1 MDNYNTELNE
11 EVIDLKQIF
20 YKFLKY
26 WYLFIIAIILS
37 LAVAY
42 LFNKFSKPIYKVS
55 TTILIK
61 DEKSAFDAQALL
73 GLGNLKNAQSIEN
86 EIGVLKSR
94 SLITRAIRSQN
105 FDISYFSEEN
115 FITQELYDQS
125 PFTVVF
131 DTLFPQPAGMRFN
144 IIINNNKEYNLTAV
158 GEKASLYYYTHTRK
172 DIPIN
177 EPINIS
183 GNYKFGQ
190 EVKGKYHNFKVI
202 LNHNFNPDKHLETNM
217 FFVFNK
223 IEDLTK
229 EFGNFI
235 IEPINREA
243 SIVEISLQSNNVQK
257 ASDFLNALTTEYLER
272 SLEKKNQIA
281 TNTILF
287 IDEQL
292 LGITDSLQIA
302 ESDLQQFRTT
312 NEVMDLDFQSQQ
324 VFQTMEDLEKQ
335 KAELIVKNQ
344 YYNYLSDY
352 LKSNR
357 NDLTGLTV
365 PSSMGIEDPV
375 LTRLI
380 TDLTSLYAERGEARL
395 MAKDKNP
402 IISSFD
408 QRIDVNKKTLAE
420 NIKNIINTSN
430 IAIKD
435 IDRRINAMSGK
446 INQLPTTQRMLFGIE
461 RKFKLN
467 DAIYTFLLEKR
478 SDAQITRAS
487 NMPDNEV
494 LDIADPL
501 EMLPVLPKKTLNYTI
516 ALLIGII
523 LPIGYILGKDYLNDK
538 IMDKKDIE
546 KITSLPIV
554 GHVIHSSKSSKLV
567 VAEYPKSSIAESF
580 RLIRTNLQYFTKNKE
595 KQVILIT
602 STMVNEGKTFTSMNV
617 ASIFALYGKRT
628 LIVGY
633 DLRKPK
639 IYQDFGLS
647 NTLGVS
653 SYLIN
658 KCTLDEIVQKTS
670 LQNLD
675 FIAAGP
681 VPPNPAELI
690 ASPKNDELID
700 QLKQLYDFI
709 IIDTPPVGIVTDAFL
724 LMKYSDV
731 NVFVTRQAFTV
742 KKIFE
747 TIITDIEKRELK
759 DIAILINDVRYENN
773 SYGYGY
779 GNGYGYGYGYGY
791 GDGHGYYTDDDT
803 EEAGKRKK
811 KSKRK
816 KIIG

>member
-20 YKFLKY
+20 FKFLKY

-144 IIINNNKEYNLTAV
+144 ITVKNNTEYSLTAE
-158 GEKASLYYYTHTRK
+158 GEKASSYYYTHTRQ

-177 EPINIS
+177 EPININ
-183 GNYKFGQ
+183 GKYKFGQ

-202 LNHNFNPDKHLETNM
+202 LNHHFNPEKHVNTKM
-217 FFVFNK
+217 FFAFNK

-229 EFGNFI
+229 EFSNFI

-420 NIKNIINTSN
+420 NIRNIINTSN
-430 IAIKD
+430 IAIRD

-567 VAEYPKSSIAESF
+567 VAEFPKSSIAESF

-647 NTLGVS
+647 NTLGIS

-658 KCTLDEIVQKTS
+658 KCTLDEIIQKTS

-681 VPPNPAELI
+681 IPPNPAELI

-700 QLKQLYDFI
+700 QLKQMYDFI

-724 LMKYSDV
+724 LMKNSDV

-759 DIAILINDVRYENN
+759 DIAILINDVKYENN

-791 GDGHGYYTDDDT
+791 GDGHGYYTDDET
-803 EEAGKRKK
+803 EEPGKRKK
-811 KSKRK
+811 KRKSK

>member
-1 MDNYNTELNE
+1 MDNFNPELNE

-20 YKFLKY
+20 FKFLKY
-26 WYLFIIAIILS
+26 WYLFVIAIILS

-42 LFNKFSKPIYKVS
+42 LFNRFTKPTYKVS

-73 GLGNLKNAQSIEN
+73 GLGNLQNAQSIEN

-94 SLITRAIRSQN
+94 ALITRAIRSQN
-105 FDISYFSEEN
+105 FDISYFTEEN
-115 FITQELYDQS
+115 FIIRELYDEA
-125 PFTVVF
+125 PFTVLF
-131 DTLFPQPAGMRFN
+131 DTLNPQPAGLRFN
-144 IIINNNKEYNLTAV
+144 IVIKNDREYTISTEGEFASSYFFTHIRRDLPITETINVNGK
-158 GEKASLYYYTHTRK
+158 YT
-172 DIPIN
+172 
-177 EPINIS
+177 
-183 GNYKFGQ
+183 FGQ
-190 EVKGKYHNFKVI
+190 EVKGKHHNFKIV
-202 LNHNFNPDKHLETNM
+202 LNNNFQGGKHLNSDM

-229 EFGNFI
+229 EFSEFL

-243 SIVEISLQSNNVQK
+243 SIVKISLQSNNVQK

-272 SLEKKNQIA
+272 SLERKNQIA

-292 LGITDSLQIA
+292 LGITDSLEIA

-312 NEVMDLDFQSQQ
+312 NDVMDLNFQSQQ
-324 VFQTMEDLEKQ
+324 VFQTMEDLETQ

-375 LTRLI
+375 LSRLI
-380 TDLTSLYAERGEARL
+380 TDLTTLYAERGEARQ
-395 MAKDKNP
+395 MAKEKNP

-408 QRIDVNKKTLAE
+408 QRIDVNKRTLAE

-430 IAIKD
+430 IAIRD

-501 EMLPVLPKKTLNYTI
+501 EMTPVTPKRTLNYTI
-516 ALLIGII
+516 ALLIGVI
-523 LPIGYILGKDYLNDK
+523 LPIGYIFGKDYLNDK
-538 IMDKKDIE
+538 LMDKKDIE

-554 GHVIHSSKSSKLV
+554 GNIIHSSKNSKLV
-567 VAEYPKSSIAESF
+567 VAEFPKSAIAESF
-580 RLIRTNLQYFTKNKE
+580 RLIRTNLQYFTKNKD

-602 STMVNEGKTFTSMNV
+602 SAMVNEGKTFTAMNV

-628 LIVGY
+628 LIIGF

-639 IYQDFGLS
+639 IYHDFGLS
-647 NTLGVS
+647 NTTGIS

-658 KCTLDEIVQKTS
+658 KSILQEIIQKTS
-670 LQNLD
+670 LENLD

-681 VPPNPAELI
+681 IPPNPAELI
-690 ASPKNDELID
+690 ASPKNDELIN
-700 QLKQLYDFI
+700 QLKQMYDYI
-709 IIDTPPVGIVTDAFL
+709 IIDTPPVGIVTDAYL
-724 LMKYSDV
+724 LMKHSDV
-731 NVFVTRQAFTV
+731 NVFVTRQGFTV
-742 KKIFE
+742 KRIFE
-747 TIITDIEKRELK
+747 TIISDIEKRELK
-759 DIAILINDVRYENN
+759 DITILMNDVKYENN

-779 GNGYGYGYGYGY
+779 GKGYGYGY
-791 GDGHGYYTDDDT
+791 GDGHGYYLDDET
-803 EEAGKRKK
+803 ELTGKHKK
-811 KSKRK
+811 KHK
-816 KIIG
+816 KNTTVS